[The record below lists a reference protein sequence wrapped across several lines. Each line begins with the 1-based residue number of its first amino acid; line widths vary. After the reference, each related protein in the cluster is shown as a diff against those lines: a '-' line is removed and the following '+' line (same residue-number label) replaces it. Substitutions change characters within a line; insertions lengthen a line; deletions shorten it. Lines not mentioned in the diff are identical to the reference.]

1 MGAFMVFVLVKN
13 TLQAQIFMEIL
24 NGRAF
29 GNIDIWT
36 YELLIRD
43 STLLLIL
50 FNISFSIG
58 VFWEHYPDRH

>member
-1 MGAFMVFVLVKN
+1 MVFVLVKN